1 MKHRV
6 LFKQLAVVVG
16 GACCV
21 VMCFLLAIAY
31 LPGFMPSKYI
41 GLRRS
46 GLIAIVPMIAA
57 VGLISSIGWL
67 WWECRDESAL
77 DEDQEE

>member
-1 MKHRV
+1 MRHRIV
-6 LFKQLAVVVG
+6 FRQLAVVIG

-21 VMCFLLAIAY
+21 VMCFLLANAY
-31 LPGFMPSKYI
+31 LPDFMPRVYHN
-41 GLRRS
+41 LRRS
-46 GLIAIVPMIAA
+46 GLILMVPTLAA

-67 WWECRDESAL
+67 WWECREESAL